1 MSGSIAVGSLTEL
14 GYIAEVTFG
23 TTPVSSAFQRIRDV
37 SFSVNL
43 QKEAYQSEERRS
55 DRQRQDVRHGYRS
68 VTGDIVGELS
78 QQSWDDFI
86 QAIMGGTWA
95 TGASAPFTSVASNIA
110 TNRIT
115 VGSANFPTAGIRVG
129 DVFSV
134 SATPALAGLTDR
146 FFTALSVGV
155 STIEVEPGTIGT
167 TATASATIAV
177 AGRKIAIGNTYR
189 SFTIERWLTDRNLY
203 QQFRGVRM
211 NQMTIS
217 IPASGLV
224 TVTFS
229 VIGQDG
235 TGFSASSVAST
246 YTAAPQ
252 TTPFA
257 AVNGEI
263 YEGGVVLGLVTAA
276 ELTVNNNMAG
286 PQVVGTSVTPDL
298 LFGRFADVSGTIT
311 VLFTSADMH
320 NKFVNETEST
330 LILRLQNK
338 DLLDSTTEFVTLVL
352 PRIKYSG
359 GDVDDSPDTGITV
372 TLPFVALK
380 PLAANVAQGTSSISI
395 QRGNAA

>member
-1 MSGSIAVGSLTEL
+1 MSGSIAAGSLTEI
-14 GYIAEVTFG
+14 GYVAETVFG
-23 TTPVSSAFQRIRDV
+23 STPVGEAFQRIRDV

-55 DRQRQDVRHGYRS
+55 DRMRQDVRHGYRS

-95 TGASAPFTSVASNIA
+95 TGASAPFTSVASNSA

-115 VGSANFPTAGIRVG
+115 VGSANFPTLGVRVG

-134 SATPALAGLTDR
+134 TASPAVPGLTDR
-146 FFTALSVGV
+146 YFTALSVGV

-167 TATASATIAV
+167 TATASAVVAV
-177 AGRKIAIGNTYR
+177 AGRKVGIGPTYR
-189 SFTIERWLTDRNLY
+189 SFTIERWLTDRSLY
-203 QQFRGVRM
+203 QQFRGVRH

-224 TVTFS
+224 GVTFS

-235 TGFSASSVAST
+235 TGFSSTSAASA
-246 YTAAPQ
+246 YTATPQ

-257 AVNGEI
+257 AVNGEL
-263 YEGGVVLGLVTAA
+263 YEGGAVLGLVTAA
-276 ELTVNNNMAG
+276 EITVNNNMAG
-286 PQVVGTSVTPDL
+286 PQVVGTNLTPDL

-311 VLFTSADMH
+311 VLFTNADMH

-330 LILRLQNK
+330 LIIRLQNK
-338 DLLDSTTEFVTLVL
+338 DTFDSTTEFVNLVL

-372 TLPFVALK
+372 TMPFVALK
-380 PLAANVAQGTSSISI
+380 PLAANTTQGTSSLVV
-395 QRGNAA
+395 QRGNA

>member
-1 MSGSIAVGSLTEL
+1 MSGSIAAGSLTEL
-14 GYIAEVTFG
+14 GYIAEVSFG
-23 TTPVSSAFQRIRDV
+23 STPVSSAFQRIRDV

-55 DRQRQDVRHGYRS
+55 DRMRQDVRHGYRS

-95 TGASAPFTSVASNIA
+95 TGASAPFSSVASNSA

-115 VGSANFPTAGIRVG
+115 VGSANFPTLGVRVG
-129 DVFSV
+129 DVFAIT
-134 SATPALAGLTDR
+134 ATPAVAGLTDR

-167 TATASATIAV
+167 TATASATISV
-177 AGRKIAIGNTYR
+177 AGRKVAIGNTYR
-189 SFTIERWLTDRNLY
+189 SFTIERWLSDRNLY

-211 NQMTIS
+211 SQMTIS
-217 IPASGLV
+217 IPASGMV
-224 TVTFS
+224 TATFS
-229 VIGQDG
+229 VVGRDG
-235 TGFSASSVAST
+235 TSFSSTTVASG
-246 YTAAPQ
+246 YTATPQ

-276 ELTVNNNMAG
+276 EISINNTLAG
-286 PQVVGTSVTPDL
+286 PQVIGTDLTPDI

-311 VLFTSADMH
+311 VLFTSPDMH
-320 NKFVNETEST
+320 SKFVTETETT
-330 LILRLQNK
+330 LIIRLQNK
-338 DLLDSTTEFVTLVL
+338 DALDSTTEFVSIVL

-372 TLPFVALK
+372 TMPFVALK
-380 PLAANVAQGTSSISI
+380 PIAANVTQGTSSISI
-395 QRGNAA
+395 QRGNA

>member
-1 MSGSIAVGSLTEL
+1 MSGSIAAGSLTEI
-14 GYIAEVTFG
+14 GYVAETVFG
-23 TTPVSSAFQRIRDV
+23 STPVGEAFQRIRDV

-55 DRQRQDVRHGYRS
+55 DRMRQDVRHGYRS

-95 TGASAPFTSVASNIA
+95 TGASAPFTSVASDSA

-115 VGSANFPTAGIRVG
+115 VGSADFPTLGVRVG

-134 SATPALAGLTDR
+134 TASPAVPGLTDR
-146 FFTALSVGV
+146 YFTALSVGV

-167 TATASATIAV
+167 TATASAVVAV
-177 AGRKIAIGNTYR
+177 AGRKVGIGTTYR
-189 SFTIERWLTDRNLY
+189 SFTIERWLTDRSLY
-203 QQFRGVRM
+203 QQFRGVRH

-224 TVTFS
+224 GVTFS

-235 TGFSASSVAST
+235 TGFSSTSAASA
-246 YTAAPQ
+246 YTATPQ

-257 AVNGEI
+257 AVNGEL
-263 YEGGVVLGLVTAA
+263 YEGGAVLGLVTAA
-276 ELTVNNNMAG
+276 EITVNNNMAG
-286 PQVVGTSVTPDL
+286 PQVVGTNLTPDL

-311 VLFTSADMH
+311 VLFTNADMH

-330 LILRLQNK
+330 LIIRLQNK
-338 DLLDSTTEFVTLVL
+338 DTFDSTTEFVNLVL

-372 TLPFVALK
+372 TMPFVALK
-380 PLAANVAQGTSSISI
+380 PLAANTTQGTSSLVV
-395 QRGNAA
+395 QRGNA

>member
-1 MSGSIAVGSLTEL
+1 MSGSIAAGSLTEL
-14 GYIAEVTFG
+14 GYIAEVSFG
-23 TTPVSSAFQRIRDV
+23 STPVSSAFQRIRDV

-55 DRQRQDVRHGYRS
+55 DRMRQDVRHGYRS

-95 TGASAPFTSVASNIA
+95 TGASAPFSSVASNSA

-115 VGSANFPTAGIRVG
+115 VGSANFPTLGVRVG
-129 DVFSV
+129 DVFAIT
-134 SATPALAGLTDR
+134 ATPAVVGLTDR

-167 TATASATIAV
+167 TATASATISV
-177 AGRKIAIGNTYR
+177 AGRKVAIGNTYR
-189 SFTIERWLTDRNLY
+189 SFTIERWLSDRNLY

-211 NQMTIS
+211 SQMTIS
-217 IPASGLV
+217 IPASGMV
-224 TVTFS
+224 TATFS
-229 VIGQDG
+229 VVGRDG
-235 TGFSASSVAST
+235 TSFSSTTVASG
-246 YTAAPQ
+246 YTATPQ

-276 ELTVNNNMAG
+276 EISINNTLAG
-286 PQVVGTSVTPDL
+286 PQVIGTDLTPDI

-311 VLFTSADMH
+311 VLFTSPDMH
-320 NKFVNETEST
+320 SKFVTETETT
-330 LILRLQNK
+330 LIIRLQNK
-338 DLLDSTTEFVTLVL
+338 DALDSTTEFVSIVL

-372 TLPFVALK
+372 TMPFVALK
-380 PLAANVAQGTSSISI
+380 PIAANVTQGTSSISI
-395 QRGNAA
+395 QRGNA

>member
-1 MSGSIAVGSLTEL
+1 MSGSIAAGSLTEI
-14 GYIAEVTFG
+14 GYVAESVFG
-23 TTPVSSAFQRIRDV
+23 STPVSSAFQRVRDV

-55 DRQRQDVRHGYRS
+55 DRMRQDIRHGYRS

-95 TGASAPFTSVASNIA
+95 SGASVNFSSVASNS
-110 TNRIT
+110 TLNRIT
-115 VGSANFPTAGIRVG
+115 VGSANFPTNGVRVG

-134 SATPALAGLTDR
+134 SATPAVAGLTDR

-167 TATASATIAV
+167 TATASAIIRVVGQKVEVGT
-177 AGRKIAIGNTYR
+177 TYR
-189 SFTIERWLTDRNLY
+189 SFTIERWLTDRSLY
-203 QQFRGVRM
+203 QQFKGVRF

-217 IPASGLV
+217 VPASGLV
-224 TVTFS
+224 GVTFS

-235 TGFSASSVAST
+235 TSFGSSVASS

-257 AVNGEI
+257 AVNGEL
-263 YEGGVVLGLVTAA
+263 YEGGSVLGLVTAA
-276 ELTVNNNMAG
+276 EITVNNNMAG
-286 PQVVGTSVTPDL
+286 PQVVGSNLTPDL
-298 LFGRFADVSGTIT
+298 LFGRFADVTGTIT
-311 VLFTSADMH
+311 ILFTNATMH
-320 NKFVNETEST
+320 NKFVSETEST
-330 LILRLQNK
+330 LILRLQNQ
-338 DLLDSTTEFVTLVL
+338 DALDSTTEFINLTL

-372 TLPFVALK
+372 TMPFVALK
-380 PLAANVAQGTSSISI
+380 PLTANTAQGTSSIVI
-395 QRGNAA
+395 QRGNG

>member
-1 MSGSIAVGSLTEL
+1 MSGTIAVGALTEI
-14 GYIAEVTFG
+14 GYVAEVTFG
-23 TTPVSSAFQRIRDV
+23 STPVSAAFQRVRDV

-43 QKEAYQSEERRS
+43 QKEAYQSEERRA

-68 VTGDIVGELS
+68 VTGDIAGELS
-78 QQSWDDFI
+78 EQSWDDFI

-95 TGASAPFTSVASNIA
+95 TGASAPFSGVGASVSNNRFTVTSAD
-110 TNRIT
+110 
-115 VGSANFPTAGIRVG
+115 FPTLGVRIG
-129 DVFSV
+129 DVFAL
-134 SATPALAGLTDR
+134 SADTPITGLTDR
-146 FFTALSVGV
+146 YFTALSVGV

-167 TATASATIAV
+167 TATASANFSV
-177 AGRKIAIGNTYR
+177 VGQKVGIGTTYR

-203 QQFRGVRM
+203 QQFRGVRL

-229 VIGQDG
+229 VIGRDG
-235 TGFSASSVAST
+235 TGFSASTVASS

-257 AVNGEI
+257 AVNGEL
-263 YEGGVVLGLVTAA
+263 YEGGAVLGLVTAA
-276 ELTVNNNMAG
+276 EITVNNNMAG
-286 PQVVGTSVTPDL
+286 PQVVGTNLTPDL

-311 VLFTSADMH
+311 VLFTSAAMH
-320 NKFVNETEST
+320 DKFVNETEST

-338 DLLDSTTEFVTLVL
+338 DDLNSTTQFINITL

-372 TLPFVALK
+372 TMPFVALK
-380 PLAANVAQGTSSISI
+380 PLAANTTQGTSALSI
-395 QRGNAA
+395 QRSNT

>member
-1 MSGSIAVGSLTEL
+1 MSGSIAAGSLTEI
-14 GYIAEVTFG
+14 GYLAEVTFG

-55 DRQRQDVRHGYRS
+55 DRMRQDVRHGYRS

-86 QAIMGGTWA
+86 EAIMGGTWA
-95 TGASAPFTSVASNIA
+95 TGASAPFSSVASNSA

-115 VGSANFPTAGIRVG
+115 VGSANFPTLGVRVG
-129 DVFSV
+129 DVFAVTS
-134 SATPALAGLTDR
+134 TPAVVGLTDR
-146 FFTALSVGV
+146 YFTALSVGV

-167 TATASATIAV
+167 TTTASAIIAV
-177 AGRKIAIGNTYR
+177 MGRKVGIGTTYR

-203 QQFRGVRM
+203 QQFRGVRL
-211 NQMTIS
+211 NQMSIS

-224 TVTFS
+224 RVTFG
-229 VIGQDG
+229 VVGQNG
-235 TGFSASSVAST
+235 TGFSSTSAASA
-246 YTAAPQ
+246 YTATPQ

-257 AVNGEI
+257 AVNGEL
-263 YEGGVVLGLVTAA
+263 YEGGTVLGLVTAA
-276 ELTVNNNMAG
+276 EITVNNNMAG
-286 PQVVGTSVTPDL
+286 PQVVGTNLTPDL

-311 VLFTSADMH
+311 VLFTNATMH
-320 NKFVNETEST
+320 DKFVTETETT
-330 LILRLQNK
+330 LVIRLQNK
-338 DLLDSTTEFVTLVL
+338 DALDSTTEFVNLVL

-372 TLPFVALK
+372 TMPFVALK
-380 PLAANVAQGTSSISI
+380 PLAANTAQGTSSISI
-395 QRGNAA
+395 QRSNA

>member
-1 MSGSIAVGSLTEL
+1 MSGSIAAGSLTEI
-14 GYIAEVTFG
+14 GYVAETVFG
-23 TTPVSSAFQRIRDV
+23 STPVGEAFQRIRDV

-55 DRQRQDVRHGYRS
+55 DRMRQDVRHGYRS

-95 TGASAPFTSVASNIA
+95 TGASAPFTSVASNSA

-115 VGSANFPTAGIRVG
+115 VGSADFPTLGVRVG

-134 SATPALAGLTDR
+134 TASPAVPGLTDR

-167 TATASATIAV
+167 TATASAVVAV
-177 AGRKIAIGNTYR
+177 AGRKVGIGTTYR
-189 SFTIERWLTDRNLY
+189 SFTIERWLTDRSLY
-203 QQFRGVRM
+203 QQFRGVRH

-224 TVTFS
+224 GVTFS
-229 VIGQDG
+229 VIGQNG
-235 TGFSASSVAST
+235 TGFSSTSAASA
-246 YTAAPQ
+246 YTATPQ

-257 AVNGEI
+257 AVNGEL
-263 YEGGVVLGLVTAA
+263 YEGGAVLGLVTAA
-276 ELTVNNNMAG
+276 EITVNNNMAG
-286 PQVVGTSVTPDL
+286 PQVVGTNLTPDL

-311 VLFTSADMH
+311 VLFTNADMH

-330 LILRLQNK
+330 LIIRLQNK
-338 DLLDSTTEFVTLVL
+338 DTFDSTTEFVNLVL

-372 TLPFVALK
+372 TMPFVALK
-380 PLAANVAQGTSSISI
+380 PLAANTTQGTSSLVV
-395 QRGNAA
+395 QRGNA

>member
-1 MSGSIAVGSLTEL
+1 MSGSIAAGSLTEI
-14 GYIAEVTFG
+14 GYVAESVFG
-23 TTPVSSAFQRIRDV
+23 STPVSSAFQRVRDV

-55 DRQRQDVRHGYRS
+55 DRMRQDIRHGYRS
-68 VTGDIVGELS
+68 VSGDIVGELS

-95 TGASAPFTSVASNIA
+95 SGASVNFSSVASNS
-110 TNRIT
+110 TLNRIT
-115 VGSANFPTAGIRVG
+115 VGSANFPTSGVRVG

-134 SATPALAGLTDR
+134 SATPAVAGLTDR

-167 TATASATIAV
+167 TATASAIIRVVGQKVEVGT
-177 AGRKIAIGNTYR
+177 TYR
-189 SFTIERWLTDRNLY
+189 SFTIERWLTDRSLY
-203 QQFRGVRM
+203 QQFKGVRF

-217 IPASGLV
+217 VPASGLV
-224 TVTFS
+224 GVTFS

-235 TGFSASSVAST
+235 TSFGSSVASS

-257 AVNGEI
+257 AVNGEL
-263 YEGGVVLGLVTAA
+263 YEGGSVLGLVTAA
-276 ELTVNNNMAG
+276 EITVNNNMAG
-286 PQVVGTSVTPDL
+286 PQVVGSNLTPDL
-298 LFGRFADVSGTIT
+298 LFGRFADVTGTIT
-311 VLFTSADMH
+311 ILFTNATMH
-320 NKFVNETEST
+320 NKFVSETEST
-330 LILRLQNK
+330 LILRLQNQ
-338 DLLDSTTEFVTLVL
+338 DALDSTTEFINLTL

-372 TLPFVALK
+372 TMPFVALK
-380 PLAANVAQGTSSISI
+380 PLTANTAQGTSSIVI
-395 QRGNAA
+395 QRGNA

>member
-1 MSGSIAVGSLTEL
+1 MSGSIAAGSLTEI
-14 GYIAEVTFG
+14 GYVAESVFG
-23 TTPVSSAFQRIRDV
+23 STPVSSAFQRIRDV

-55 DRQRQDVRHGYRS
+55 DRMRQDIRHGYRS

-86 QAIMGGTWA
+86 QAITGGTWA
-95 TGASAPFTSVASNIA
+95 SGASVNFTSVASNSA

-115 VGSANFPTAGIRVG
+115 CGSANFPTNGVRVG
-129 DVFSV
+129 DVFAV
-134 SATPALAGLTDR
+134 SATPAVAGLTDR

-167 TATASATIAV
+167 TATASAVIRV
-177 AGRKIAIGNTYR
+177 VGQKVEIGTTYR
-189 SFTIERWLTDRNLY
+189 SFTIERWLTDRSLY
-203 QQFRGVRM
+203 QQFKGVRF

-217 IPASGLV
+217 VPASGLV
-224 TVTFS
+224 GVTFG

-235 TGFSASSVAST
+235 TSFGSSVASS

-257 AVNGEI
+257 AVNGEL
-263 YEGGVVLGLVTAA
+263 YEGGSVLGLVTAA
-276 ELTVNNNMAG
+276 EITVNNNMAG
-286 PQVVGTSVTPDL
+286 PQVVGTNLTPDL
-298 LFGRFADVSGTIT
+298 LFGRFADVTGTIT
-311 VLFTSADMH
+311 ILFTNATMH
-320 NKFVNETEST
+320 NKFVSETEST
-330 LILRLQNK
+330 LILRLQNE
-338 DLLDSTTEFVTLVL
+338 DALDSTTEFINLIL

-372 TLPFVALK
+372 TMPFVALK
-380 PLAANVAQGTSSISI
+380 PLSTNTAQGTSSIVI
-395 QRGNAA
+395 QRGNG

>member
-1 MSGSIAVGSLTEL
+1 MSGSIAAGSLTEI
-14 GYIAEVTFG
+14 GYVAEIVFG
-23 TTPVSSAFQRIRDV
+23 STPVSSAFQRIRDV

-55 DRQRQDVRHGYRS
+55 DRMRQDIRHGYRS

-95 TGASAPFTSVASNIA
+95 SGASVNFTSVASNSA

-115 VGSANFPTAGIRVG
+115 CGSANFPTNGVRVG

-134 SATPALAGLTDR
+134 SATPAVAGLTDR

-167 TATASATIAV
+167 TATASAVIRV
-177 AGRKIAIGNTYR
+177 VGQKVEIGTTYR
-189 SFTIERWLTDRNLY
+189 SFTIERWLTDRSLY
-203 QQFRGVRM
+203 QQFKGVRF

-217 IPASGLV
+217 VPASGLV
-224 TVTFS
+224 GVTFG

-235 TGFSASSVAST
+235 TSFGSSVASS

-257 AVNGEI
+257 AVNGEL
-263 YEGGVVLGLVTAA
+263 YEGGSVLGLVTAA
-276 ELTVNNNMAG
+276 EITVNNNMAG
-286 PQVVGTSVTPDL
+286 PQVVGTNLTPDL
-298 LFGRFADVSGTIT
+298 LFGRFADVTGTIT
-311 VLFTSADMH
+311 ILFTNATMH
-320 NKFVNETEST
+320 NKFVSETEST

-338 DLLDSTTEFVTLVL
+338 DALDSTTEFVNLIL

-372 TLPFVALK
+372 TMPFVALK
-380 PLAANVAQGTSSISI
+380 PLTANTAQGTSSIAI
-395 QRGNAA
+395 QRGNG

>member
-1 MSGSIAVGSLTEL
+1 MSGSIAAGSLTEI
-14 GYIAEVTFG
+14 GYVAETVFG
-23 TTPVSSAFQRIRDV
+23 STPVGEAFQRIRDV

-55 DRQRQDVRHGYRS
+55 DRMRQDVRHGYRS

-95 TGASAPFTSVASNIA
+95 TGASAPFTSVASNSA

-115 VGSANFPTAGIRVG
+115 VGSADFPTLGVRVG

-134 SATPALAGLTDR
+134 TASPAVPGLTDR
-146 FFTALSVGV
+146 YFTALSVGV

-167 TATASATIAV
+167 TATASAVVAV
-177 AGRKIAIGNTYR
+177 AGRKVGIGTTYR
-189 SFTIERWLTDRNLY
+189 SFTIERWLTDRSLY
-203 QQFRGVRM
+203 QQFRGVRH

-224 TVTFS
+224 GVTFS

-235 TGFSASSVAST
+235 TGFSSTSAASA
-246 YTAAPQ
+246 YTATPQ

-257 AVNGEI
+257 AVNGEL
-263 YEGGVVLGLVTAA
+263 YEGGAVLGLVTAA
-276 ELTVNNNMAG
+276 EITVNNNMAG
-286 PQVVGTSVTPDL
+286 PQVVGTNLTPDL

-311 VLFTSADMH
+311 VLFTNADMH

-330 LILRLQNK
+330 LIIRLQNK
-338 DLLDSTTEFVTLVL
+338 DTFDSTTEFVNLVL

-372 TLPFVALK
+372 TMPFVALK
-380 PLAANVAQGTSSISI
+380 PLAANTTQGTSSLVV
-395 QRGNAA
+395 QRGNA

>member
-1 MSGSIAVGSLTEL
+1 MSGSIAAGSLTEI
-14 GYIAEVTFG
+14 GYVAETVFG
-23 TTPVSSAFQRIRDV
+23 STPVGEAFQRIRDV

-55 DRQRQDVRHGYRS
+55 DRMRQDVRHGYRS

-95 TGASAPFTSVASNIA
+95 TGASAPFTSVASNSA

-115 VGSANFPTAGIRVG
+115 VGSADFPTLGVRVG

-134 SATPALAGLTDR
+134 TASPAVPGLTDR
-146 FFTALSVGV
+146 YFTALSVGV

-167 TATASATIAV
+167 TATASAVVAV
-177 AGRKIAIGNTYR
+177 AGRKVGIGTTYR
-189 SFTIERWLTDRNLY
+189 SFTIERWLTDRSLY
-203 QQFRGVRM
+203 QQFRGVRH

-224 TVTFS
+224 GVTFS

-235 TGFSASSVAST
+235 TGFSASTVASS
-246 YTAAPQ
+246 YTATPQ

-257 AVNGEI
+257 AVNGEL
-263 YEGGVVLGLVTAA
+263 YEGGAVLGLVTAA
-276 ELTVNNNMAG
+276 EITVNNNMAG
-286 PQVVGTSVTPDL
+286 PQVVGTNLTPDL

-311 VLFTSADMH
+311 VLFTNADMH

-330 LILRLQNK
+330 LIIRLQNK
-338 DLLDSTTEFVTLVL
+338 DTFDSTTEFVNLVL

-372 TLPFVALK
+372 TMPFVALK
-380 PLAANVAQGTSSISI
+380 PLAANTTQGTSSLVV
-395 QRGNAA
+395 QRGNA

>member
-1 MSGSIAVGSLTEL
+1 MSGSIAAGSLTEL
-14 GYIAEVTFG
+14 GYIAEVSFG
-23 TTPVSSAFQRIRDV
+23 STPVSSAFQRIRDV

-55 DRQRQDVRHGYRS
+55 DRMRQDVRHGYRS

-95 TGASAPFTSVASNIA
+95 TGASAPFSSVASNSA

-115 VGSANFPTAGIRVG
+115 VGSANFPTLGVRVG

-134 SATPALAGLTDR
+134 AASPAVAGLTDR

-167 TATASATIAV
+167 TATASATISV
-177 AGRKIAIGNTYR
+177 AGRKVAIGNTYR
-189 SFTIERWLTDRNLY
+189 SFTIERWLSDRNLY

-211 NQMTIS
+211 SQMTIS
-217 IPASGLV
+217 IPASGMV
-224 TVTFS
+224 TATFS
-229 VIGQDG
+229 VVGRDG
-235 TGFSASSVAST
+235 TSFSSTTVASG
-246 YTAAPQ
+246 YTATPQ

-276 ELTVNNNMAG
+276 EISINNTLAG
-286 PQVVGTSVTPDL
+286 PQVIGTDLTPDI

-311 VLFTSADMH
+311 VLFTSPDMH
-320 NKFVNETEST
+320 SKFVTETETT
-330 LILRLQNK
+330 LIIRLQNK
-338 DLLDSTTEFVTLVL
+338 DALDSTTEFVSIVL

-372 TLPFVALK
+372 TMPFVALK
-380 PLAANVAQGTSSISI
+380 PIAANVTQGTSSISI
-395 QRGNAA
+395 QRGNA

>member
-1 MSGSIAVGSLTEL
+1 MSGSIAAGSLTEL
-14 GYIAEVTFG
+14 GYLAEVTFG
-23 TTPVSSAFQRIRDV
+23 TTPVSTAFQRIRDV

-55 DRQRQDVRHGYRS
+55 DRMRQDVRHGYRS
-68 VTGDIVGELS
+68 VSGDIVGELS

-95 TGASAPFTSVASNIA
+95 TGASAPFTSVASNSA

-115 VGSANFPTAGIRVG
+115 VGSANFPTLGVRVG
-129 DVFSV
+129 DVFSIAASPTV
-134 SATPALAGLTDR
+134 VGLTDR

-177 AGRKIAIGNTYR
+177 AGRKVAIGNTYR

-203 QQFRGVRM
+203 QQFRGIRF

-217 IPASGLV
+217 IPASGMV
-224 TVTFS
+224 TATFS
-229 VIGQDG
+229 VIGRDG
-235 TGFSASSVAST
+235 TSFSSTTVASG
-246 YTAAPQ
+246 YTATPQ

-257 AVNGEI
+257 AVNGEL
-263 YEGGVVLGLVTAA
+263 YEGGAVLGLVTAA
-276 ELTVNNNMAG
+276 EITVNNTMAG
-286 PQVVGTSVTPDL
+286 PQVIGTDLTPDI

-311 VLFTSADMH
+311 VLFTNPDMH
-320 NKFVNETEST
+320 SKFVTETETT

-338 DLLDSTTEFVTLVL
+338 DALDSTTEFLSIVL

-372 TLPFVALK
+372 TMPFVALK
-380 PLAANVAQGTSSISI
+380 PLATNTAQGTSAISL
-395 QRGNAA
+395 QRGNV

>member
-1 MSGSIAVGSLTEL
+1 MSGSIAAGSLTEL
-14 GYIAEVTFG
+14 GYIAEVSFG
-23 TTPVSSAFQRIRDV
+23 STPVSSAFQRIRDV

-55 DRQRQDVRHGYRS
+55 DRMRQDVRHGYRS

-86 QAIMGGTWA
+86 QAIMGGAWA
-95 TGASAPFTSVASNIA
+95 TGASAPFSSVASNSA

-115 VGSANFPTAGIRVG
+115 VGSANFPTLGVRVG
-129 DVFSV
+129 DVFAIT
-134 SATPALAGLTDR
+134 ATPAVAGLTDR

-167 TATASATIAV
+167 TATASATISV
-177 AGRKIAIGNTYR
+177 AGRKVAIGNTYR
-189 SFTIERWLTDRNLY
+189 SFTIERWLSDRNLY

-211 NQMTIS
+211 SQMTIS
-217 IPASGLV
+217 IPASGMV
-224 TVTFS
+224 TATFS
-229 VIGQDG
+229 VVGRDG
-235 TGFSASSVAST
+235 TSFSSTTVASG
-246 YTAAPQ
+246 YTATPQ

-276 ELTVNNNMAG
+276 EISINNTLAG
-286 PQVVGTSVTPDL
+286 PQVIGTDLTPDI
-298 LFGRFADVSGTIT
+298 LFSRFADVSGTIT
-311 VLFTSADMH
+311 VLFTSPDMH
-320 NKFVNETEST
+320 SKFVTETETT
-330 LILRLQNK
+330 LIIRLQNK
-338 DLLDSTTEFVTLVL
+338 DALDSTTEFVSIVL

-372 TLPFVALK
+372 TMPFVALK
-380 PLAANVAQGTSSISI
+380 PIAANVTQGTSSISI
-395 QRGNAA
+395 QRGNA

>member
-1 MSGSIAVGSLTEL
+1 MSGSIAAGSLTEI
-14 GYIAEVTFG
+14 GYVAEVTFG

-55 DRQRQDVRHGYRS
+55 DRMRQDIRHGYRS

-86 QAIMGGTWA
+86 QATMGGTWA
-95 TGASAPFTSVASNIA
+95 SGASVNFTGVAANSA
-110 TNRIT
+110 TNRLT
-115 VGSANFPTAGIRVG
+115 VTSANFPTNGVRVG
-129 DVFSV
+129 DVFAV
-134 SATPALAGLTDR
+134 SATPAVPGLTDR

-167 TATASATIAV
+167 TATASAVIRV
-177 AGRKIAIGNTYR
+177 VGQKVEIGTTYR
-189 SFTIERWLTDRNLY
+189 SFTIERWLTDRSLY
-203 QQFRGVRM
+203 QQFKGVRF

-217 IPASGLV
+217 VPASGLV
-224 TVTFS
+224 GVTFG

-235 TGFSASSVAST
+235 TSFGSSVASS
-246 YTAAPQ
+246 YTATPQ

-257 AVNGEI
+257 AVNGEL
-263 YEGGVVLGLVTAA
+263 YEGGSVLGLVTAA
-276 ELTVNNNMAG
+276 EITVNNNMAG
-286 PQVVGTSVTPDL
+286 PQVVGTNLTPDL
-298 LFGRFADVSGTIT
+298 LFGRFADVTGTIT
-311 VLFTSADMH
+311 ILFTNATMH
-320 NKFVNETEST
+320 NKFVSETEST

-338 DLLDSTTEFVTLVL
+338 DALDSTTEFVNLIL

-372 TLPFVALK
+372 TMPFVALK
-380 PLAANVAQGTSSISI
+380 PLTANTAQGTSSIVI
-395 QRGNAA
+395 QRGNG

>member
-1 MSGSIAVGSLTEL
+1 MSGSIAAGSLTEL
-14 GYIAEVTFG
+14 GYIAEVSFG
-23 TTPVSSAFQRIRDV
+23 STPVSSAFQRIRDV

-55 DRQRQDVRHGYRS
+55 DRMRQDVRHGYRS

-95 TGASAPFTSVASNIA
+95 TGASAPFSSVASNSA

-115 VGSANFPTAGIRVG
+115 VGSANFPTLGVRVG

-134 SATPALAGLTDR
+134 AASPAVAGLTDR

-167 TATASATIAV
+167 TATASATISV
-177 AGRKIAIGNTYR
+177 AGRKVAIGNTYR
-189 SFTIERWLTDRNLY
+189 SFTIERWLSDRNLY

-211 NQMTIS
+211 SQMTIS
-217 IPASGLV
+217 IPASGMV
-224 TVTFS
+224 TATFS
-229 VIGQDG
+229 VVGRDG
-235 TGFSASSVAST
+235 TSFSSTTVASG
-246 YTAAPQ
+246 YTATPQ

-257 AVNGEI
+257 AVNGEL

-276 ELTVNNNMAG
+276 EISINNTLAG
-286 PQVVGTSVTPDL
+286 PQVIGTDLTPDI

-311 VLFTSADMH
+311 VLFTSPDMH
-320 NKFVNETEST
+320 SKFVTETETT
-330 LILRLQNK
+330 LIIRLQNK
-338 DLLDSTTEFVTLVL
+338 DALDSTTEFVSIVL

-372 TLPFVALK
+372 TMPFVALK
-380 PLAANVAQGTSSISI
+380 PIAANVTQGTSSISI
-395 QRGNAA
+395 QRGNA

>member
-1 MSGSIAVGSLTEL
+1 MSGSIAAGSLTEL
-14 GYIAEVTFG
+14 GYIAEVSFG
-23 TTPVSSAFQRIRDV
+23 STPVSSAFQRIRDV

-68 VTGDIVGELS
+68 VSGDIVGELS

-95 TGASAPFTSVASNIA
+95 TGASAPFTSVASNSA
-110 TNRIT
+110 THRIT
-115 VGSANFPTAGIRVG
+115 VGSANFPTLGVRVG
-129 DVFSV
+129 DVFGIA
-134 SATPALAGLTDR
+134 ATPAVAGLTDR

-167 TATASATIAV
+167 TATASATISV
-177 AGRKIAIGNTYR
+177 AGRKVAIGNTYR
-189 SFTIERWLTDRNLY
+189 SFTIERWLSDRNLY

-211 NQMTIS
+211 SQMTIS
-217 IPASGLV
+217 IPASGMV
-224 TVTFS
+224 TATFS
-229 VIGQDG
+229 VVGRDG
-235 TGFSASSVAST
+235 TSFSPTTVASG
-246 YTAAPQ
+246 YTATPQ

-276 ELTVNNNMAG
+276 EISINNTLAG
-286 PQVVGTSVTPDL
+286 PQVIGTDLTPDI

-311 VLFTSADMH
+311 VLFTSPDMH
-320 NKFVNETEST
+320 SKFVTETETT
-330 LILRLQNK
+330 LIIRLQNK
-338 DLLDSTTEFVTLVL
+338 DALDSTTEFVSIVL

-372 TLPFVALK
+372 TMPFVALK
-380 PLAANVAQGTSSISI
+380 PIAANVTQGTSSISI
-395 QRGNAA
+395 QRGNA

>member
-1 MSGSIAVGSLTEL
+1 MSGSIAAGSLTEI
-14 GYIAEVTFG
+14 GYVAETVFG
-23 TTPVSSAFQRIRDV
+23 STPVGEAFQRIRDV

-55 DRQRQDVRHGYRS
+55 DRMRQDVRHGYRS

-95 TGASAPFTSVASNIA
+95 TGASAPFTSVASDSA

-115 VGSANFPTAGIRVG
+115 VGSADFPTLGVRVG
-129 DVFSV
+129 DVFAVTAS
-134 SATPALAGLTDR
+134 PAVAGLTDR
-146 FFTALSVGV
+146 YFTALSVGV

-167 TATASATIAV
+167 TATASAVVAV
-177 AGRKIAIGNTYR
+177 AGRKVGIGTTYR
-189 SFTIERWLTDRNLY
+189 SFTIERWLTDRSLY
-203 QQFRGVRM
+203 QQFRGVRH

-224 TVTFS
+224 GVTFS

-235 TGFSASSVAST
+235 TGFSASTVASS
-246 YTAAPQ
+246 YTATPQ

-257 AVNGEI
+257 AVNGEL
-263 YEGGVVLGLVTAA
+263 YEGGAVLGLVTAA
-276 ELTVNNNMAG
+276 EITVNNNMAG
-286 PQVVGTSVTPDL
+286 PQVVGTNLTPDL

-311 VLFTSADMH
+311 VLFTNADMH

-330 LILRLQNK
+330 LIIRLQNK
-338 DLLDSTTEFVTLVL
+338 DTFDSTTEFVNLVL

-372 TLPFVALK
+372 TMPFVALK
-380 PLAANVAQGTSSISI
+380 PLAANTTQGTSSLVV
-395 QRGNAA
+395 QRGNA

>member
-1 MSGSIAVGSLTEL
+1 MSGTIAVGALTEI
-14 GYIAEVTFG
+14 GYVAEVTFG
-23 TTPVSSAFQRIRDV
+23 STPVSAAFQRVRDV

-43 QKEAYQSEERRS
+43 QKEAYQSEERRA

-68 VTGDIVGELS
+68 VTGDIAGELS
-78 QQSWDDFI
+78 EQSWDDFI

-95 TGASAPFTSVASNIA
+95 TGASAPFSGVGASVSNNRFTVTSAD
-110 TNRIT
+110 
-115 VGSANFPTAGIRVG
+115 FPTLGVRIG
-129 DVFSV
+129 DVFAL
-134 SATPALAGLTDR
+134 SADTPITGLTDR
-146 FFTALSVGV
+146 YFTALSVGV

-167 TATASATIAV
+167 TATASANFSV
-177 AGRKIAIGNTYR
+177 VGQKVGIGTTYR

-203 QQFRGVRM
+203 QQFRGVRL

-229 VIGQDG
+229 VIGRDG
-235 TGFSASSVAST
+235 TGFSASTVASS

-257 AVNGEI
+257 AVNGEL
-263 YEGGVVLGLVTAA
+263 YEGGAVLGLVTAA
-276 ELTVNNNMAG
+276 EITVNNNMAG
-286 PQVVGTSVTPDL
+286 PQVVGTNLTPDL

-311 VLFTSADMH
+311 VLFTSAAMH
-320 NKFVNETEST
+320 DKFVNETEST

-338 DLLDSTTEFVTLVL
+338 DDLNSTTQFINITL

-372 TLPFVALK
+372 TMPFVALK
-380 PLAANVAQGTSSISI
+380 PLAANTTQGTSSLVV
-395 QRGNAA
+395 QRGNA

>member
-1 MSGSIAVGSLTEL
+1 MSGSIAAGSLTEI
-14 GYIAEVTFG
+14 GYVAETVFG
-23 TTPVSSAFQRIRDV
+23 STPVGEAFQRIRDV

-55 DRQRQDVRHGYRS
+55 DRMRQDVRHGYRS

-95 TGASAPFTSVASNIA
+95 TGASAPFTSVASNSA

-115 VGSANFPTAGIRVG
+115 VGSADFPTLGVRVG

-134 SATPALAGLTDR
+134 TASPAVPGLTDR
-146 FFTALSVGV
+146 YFTALSVGV

-167 TATASATIAV
+167 TATASAVVAV
-177 AGRKIAIGNTYR
+177 AGRKVGIGTTYR
-189 SFTIERWLTDRNLY
+189 SFTIERWLTDRSLY
-203 QQFRGVRM
+203 QQFRGVRH

-224 TVTFS
+224 GVTFS
-229 VIGQDG
+229 VIGQNG
-235 TGFSASSVAST
+235 TGFSSTSAASA
-246 YTAAPQ
+246 YTATPQ

-257 AVNGEI
+257 AVNGEL
-263 YEGGVVLGLVTAA
+263 YEDGAVLGLVTAA
-276 ELTVNNNMAG
+276 EITVNNNMAG
-286 PQVVGTSVTPDL
+286 PQVVGTNLTPDL

-311 VLFTSADMH
+311 VLFTNADMH

-330 LILRLQNK
+330 LIIRLQNK
-338 DLLDSTTEFVTLVL
+338 DTFDSTTEFVNLVL

-372 TLPFVALK
+372 TMPFVALK
-380 PLAANVAQGTSSISI
+380 PLAANTTQGTSSLVV
-395 QRGNAA
+395 QRGNA